1 MDIVCFRNLPWAHG
15 QQRAVVQ
22 GVNGV
27 QTLFMCVIRGVQ
39 DVPLAL
45 NPGLWKISCS
55 KQKWKNS
62 PEELEKEYV
71 AWAAGF
77 FFFPMCGYIEVEGDE
92 MQFKN

>member
-1 MDIVCFRNLPWAHG
+1 MDIICFRNLPWAHG

-45 NPGLWKISCS
+45 NPGL
-55 KQKWKNS
+55 
-62 PEELEKEYV
+62 
-71 AWAAGF
+71 
-77 FFFPMCGYIEVEGDE
+77 
-92 MQFKN
+92 